1 METTLYQHCTN
12 FVQRCFNVGQQ
23 RCINVVRR
31 WKSYVGFCLIF
42 NVGSTLFQ
50 RWSTKLKQRW
60 SDVEMLAGGLVNRSC
75 DLFALNKLK
84 NNLNSYSD
92 IKLIYQLFTGKNL
105 KLLKMVHFMNK
116 FDFVNFFSPFV
127 KRSSINFLFS
137 DKKYSL

>member
-12 FVQRCFNVGQQ
+12 FVQRCFSVGQQ

-31 WKSYVGFCLIF
+31 WKSDVRFCFIF
-42 NVGSTLFQ
+42 NVGWTLFQ
-50 RWSTKLKQRW
+50 RWSAKLKQRW
-60 SDVEMLAGGLVNRSC
+60 SDVEMLAGRLVNRSC

-105 KLLKMVHFMNK
+105 KFLKMVNFMNK
-116 FDFVNFFSPFV
+116 FAFVNFFSPFV
-127 KRSSINFLFS
+127 KGSSINFLFT